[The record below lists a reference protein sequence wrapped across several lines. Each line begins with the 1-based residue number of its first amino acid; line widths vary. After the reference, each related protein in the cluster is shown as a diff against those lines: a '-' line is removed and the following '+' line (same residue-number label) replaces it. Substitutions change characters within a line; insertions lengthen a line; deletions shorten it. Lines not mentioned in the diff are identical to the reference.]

1 MAVAV
6 YLHTSVVY
14 MYADQCMLYL
24 NHVIAVVVAEFDRPK
39 VAGLPHPNAEANA
52 VEGAICESANREI
65 EAQLAWSKGKKRKR
79 SPYNHYHADTQI
91 RMAKCACEIG
101 LTAAAKKFLKE
112 LGRPVA
118 YTAIQSIHSEYLT

>member
-52 VEGAICESANREI
+52 VEGAIFVSRQTGKLKLN
-65 EAQLAWSKGKKRKR
+65 LLGVKGR
-79 SPYNHYHADTQI
+79 
-91 RMAKCACEIG
+91 G
-101 LTAAAKKFLKE
+101 LFVL
-112 LGRPVA
+112 
-118 YTAIQSIHSEYLT
+118 QSVH

>member
-39 VAGLPHPNAEANA
+39 VAGL
-52 VEGAICESANREI
+52 S
-65 EAQLAWSKGKKRKR
+65 
-79 SPYNHYHADTQI
+79 SP
-91 RMAKCACEIG
+91 
-101 LTAAAKKFLKE
+101 
-112 LGRPVA
+112 
-118 YTAIQSIHSEYLT
+118 S

>member
-24 NHVIAVVVAEFDRPK
+24 NHVIAVVMAEFERPK
-39 VAGLPHPNAEANA
+39 VADLPHPNAEANA

-65 EAQLAWSKGKKRKR
+65 EAQFAWSKGRR
-79 SPYNHYHADTQI
+79 I
-91 RMAKCACEIG
+91 ICATICAQTIVCIQ
-101 LTAAAKKFLKE
+101 KYKFML
-112 LGRPVA
+112 R
-118 YTAIQSIHSEYLT
+118 